1 MSEQPVAKRLPDAA
15 RAETSEE
22 TGVEGLT
29 RSRLEVRKVVLGL
42 VVLGLLLV
50 PLLRPFISSYNYVLH
65 IMLVTFMWIAMTSS
79 WNIIG
84 GYAGYVSLGHNV
96 FFALGGYFS
105 GALMIYFGL
114 SPFLT
119 APLAGLVAMGVG
131 LLFGLITLR
140 TRGPAFIIS
149 TIALVLLVRIWFDN
163 WELLGGS
170 NGLSL
175 PLMSLPRHLL
185 KVPFYYGM
193 LLSAIGAV
201 FVSYKVQHSKFGLGL
216 RAISQDET
224 KTEVAGIDT
233 RLYKILAFA
242 ISGFFVAVVGALWG
256 YSLTYLRPTV
266 FLSIG
271 IAADIVLMSIIGG
284 KGTVAGPVLGAILLV
299 SINELSVSKLGSTEL
314 NIAVTGLFLIVV
326 LLFFPEGIV
335 GTLKEHGRLPR
346 ILNWD

>member
-1 MSEQPVAKRLPDAA
+1 MTEQPV
-15 RAETSEE
+15 T
-22 TGVEGLT
+22 EGLPSQPGAEVGQET
-29 RSRLEVRKVVLGL
+29 QVGVRLEGKKVALGIFVLALL
-42 VVLGLLLV
+42 VV
-50 PLLRPFISSYNYVLH
+50 PLLQPYIRSYNYVLH
-65 IMLVTFMWIAMTSS
+65 MMLVTFMWIAMASS

-105 GALMIYFGL
+105 GALMVYFGV

-119 APLAGLVAMGVG
+119 APVAGLVALAVG

-201 FVSYKVQHSKFGLGL
+201 LVSYKVRHSKFGLGL

-224 KTEVAGIDT
+224 KAEVAGINT

-242 ISGFFVAVVGALWG
+242 ISGFFVAMVGALWG

-271 IAADIVLMSIIGG
+271 IAADIVLMSILGG
-284 KGTVAGPVLGAILLV
+284 KGTVAGPVIGAILLV
-299 SINELSVSKLGSTEL
+299 AVNELSVSKLGSTEL
-314 NIAVTGLFLIVV
+314 NIVVTGLFMIVI

-335 GTLKEHGRLPR
+335 GSLREHGRLPS
-346 ILNWD
+346 ILDWD

>member
-1 MSEQPVAKRLPDAA
+1 MSEHPVANRLVDEAHVEKLDKA
-15 RAETSEE
+15 
-22 TGVEGLT
+22 GVKTWT
-29 RSRLEVRKVVLGL
+29 RSKLEARKIFLG
-42 VVLGLLLV
+42 VLLLALFLL
-50 PLLRPFISSYNYVLH
+50 PLFQAYISSYNYVLH

-96 FFALGGYFS
+96 FFAVGAYFS
-105 GALMIYFGL
+105 GTLLVFFGL

-119 APLAGLVAMGVG
+119 APLAGLLAMAVG
-131 LLFGLITLR
+131 LLVGLITLR

-149 TIALVLLVRIWFDN
+149 TIALLLLVRIWFDN

-175 PLMSLPRHLL
+175 PLLSLPPNLL

-193 LLSAIGAV
+193 LLAAIGAV

-233 RLYKILAFA
+233 RMYKILAFA
-242 ISGFFVAVVGALWG
+242 ISGFFVGVVGALWG
-256 YSLTYLRPTV
+256 YSLAYLRPTA
-266 FLSIG
+266 FLG
-271 IAADIVLMSIIGG
+271 IAVAADFVLMSTLGG
-284 KGTVAGPVLGAILLV
+284 KGTVAGPALGAILMIA
-299 SINELSVSKLGSTEL
+299 INELTISKLGFTEL
-314 NIAVTGLFLIVV
+314 NIAVTGLFLIVI

-335 GTLKEHGRLPR
+335 GTLREHGKLPR
-346 ILNWD
+346 ILDWD